1 MNFKERSYSKL
12 RIAMLVISGILCLAC
27 FGLFLYLLISK
38 YDPYNRLWASF
49 GTALLFLVPV
59 VVDLIFHKKVSDFI
73 ITFYIIYMIFAGLI
87 GSVFYL
93 YNITN
98 WYDKLAH
105 SIFGY
110 VGGIIGLYVVC
121 KLSDINSHKI
131 FYTMIVCFAISLACG
146 AVWEIWEFSSDML
159 FHQQAQGKPLEV
171 ITGEYVT
178 PVTDTMFDLICNF
191 CGTIV
196 FCLHYLVHKKSGK
209 NLTMGSIIKDFTT
222 PYKPNKKSNEN
233 KPEEIIELETNDE
246 NKEDLKEKIS
256 EKLDENKETKKE
268 E

>member
-1 MNFKERSYSKL
+1 MNFKNRVYSKL
-12 RIAMLVISGILCLAC
+12 RIAMLSISGILALGC

-38 YDPYNRLWASF
+38 YDPYNRLWSSF
-49 GTALLFLVPV
+49 GSALLFLVPIV
-59 VVDLIFHKKVSDFI
+59 FDLFFHKKISDFI
-73 ITFYIIYMIFAGLI
+73 VTFFIIYMIFASLI

-110 VGGIIGLYVVC
+110 VGGIIGLYVIC

-131 FYTMIVCFAISLACG
+131 LYTMIVCFAISLACG

-171 ITGEYVT
+171 ITGEYIT

-191 CGTIV
+191 GGAIV
-196 FCLHYLVHKKSGK
+196 FCLHFLIHKKTGK
-209 NLTMGSIIKDFTT
+209 NLVMGSIIKDFTSS
-222 PYKPNKKSNEN
+222 YKQNEN
-233 KPEEIIELETNDE
+233 LTDNVLVDDEIDEKPLENEQTIEKIDE
-246 NKEDLKEKIS
+246 NK
-256 EKLDENKETKKE
+256 KKE
-268 E
+268 D